1 MSELNA
7 SYWND
12 HFADNHTPWDLGQA
26 SPAICSYLSQLTNKN
41 IRVLIPGCGN
51 AHEAGWMLEQGFTDI
66 TLVDISEIL
75 VEKLQQAYE
84 TLPVR
89 PTVVCSDFFQFSG
102 QFDLIIEQTFFCA
115 LDPALRE
122 QYVAK
127 MASLLR
133 PGGKIAGLLF
143 NRDFPQA
150 GPPFGGSINAYRQL
164 FSSHL
169 RILCM
174 EPCYNSVQPR
184 AGTECFFIAQKQ

>member
-1 MSELNA
+1 MTELNGA
-7 SYWND
+7 YWNQ

-26 SPAICSYLSQLTNKN
+26 SPAICGYLSQLTDKHTR
-41 IRVLIPGCGN
+41 ILIPGCGN
-51 AHEAGWMLEQGFTDI
+51 AHEAGWMLEHGFTDI
-66 TLVDISEIL
+66 TLVDISAIL
-75 VEKLQQAYE
+75 VKKLQDAYAP
-84 TLPVR
+84 LPVR
-89 PTVVCSDFFQFSG
+89 PTVVCSDFFQSSG

-115 LDPALRE
+115 LDPALRK
-122 QYVAK
+122 QYVAHV
-127 MASLLR
+127 SGLLK

-150 GPPFGGSINAYRQL
+150 GPPFGGSIQEYRQL

-169 RILCM
+169 RILTM